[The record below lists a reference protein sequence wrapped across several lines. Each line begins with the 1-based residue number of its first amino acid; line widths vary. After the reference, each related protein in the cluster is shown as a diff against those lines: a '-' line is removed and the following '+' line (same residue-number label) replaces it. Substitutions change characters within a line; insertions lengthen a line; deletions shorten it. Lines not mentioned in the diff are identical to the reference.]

1 MTEQI
6 PHWVSYKD
14 NRYQLMSFFPQIGT
28 MLDKLGIKPSIYS
41 TACRCGYVAEYSIE
55 SDQLFLTKL
64 VVENLM
70 ASQQE
75 IDAILPSVMSEHPPL
90 GGISPV
96 AEFIGE
102 ISFIRTVDGQRGVDQ
117 KYSIVYHLEYPCS
130 VSGSFS
136 IVHGRYRR
144 RGPHFEGTVHPQ
156 TLKMTVEQ
164 GHIQKVMDVTD
175 GVVAVRNALDAIHKE
190 ARELS
195 REYINYRKEETSALY
210 RQLHELIGEMM

>member
-6 PHWVSYKD
+6 PHWVAYEDK
-14 NRYQLMSFFPQIGT
+14 RYQLMSFFPQIGT
-28 MLDKLGIKPSIYS
+28 MLDELGIEPGIYS

-55 SDQLFLTKL
+55 SDHLFLTKL
-64 VVENLM
+64 EVAQVW
-70 ASQQE
+70 ATQE
-75 IDAILPSVMSEHPPL
+75 LIDTMLPATIEEFPPIGDIYPTSEHK
-90 GGISPV
+90 
-96 AEFIGE
+96 GE
-102 ISFIRTVDGQRGVDQ
+102 LYTTRVIDSKTEINQMYSVVYRL
-117 KYSIVYHLEYPCS
+117 KYLCS

-144 RGPHFEGTVHPQ
+144 RGPHFEGAVHPQ

-175 GVVAVRNALDAIHKE
+175 GVVAIRNALDAIYKE
-190 ARELS
+190 AHELS
-195 REYINYRKEETSALY
+195 KEYFTYRKDETSALY